1 MNRHDKINSLLN
13 LSAAGALEEDEHQ
26 QVQDHIV
33 QCDSCHAEFSVWL
46 KLINVLKNLP
56 TPQAPV
62 TLLLKTQRLLQF
74 RMAAR
79 QESRWN
85 WAILSFL
92 VLFSWMVAA
101 LNWFFMRLL
110 DVPLSR
116 WLDVSSTTVWVAY
129 IGLTWLTTALAA
141 GLLGKRLQHGEGKL

>member
-1 MNRHDKINSLLN
+1 MNQHAKFNNLLN

-33 QCDSCHAEFSVWL
+33 QCDSCHAEFSGWL
-46 KLINVLKNLP
+46 KLINALKQLP
-56 TPQAPV
+56 TPQAPA
-62 TLLLKTQRLLQF
+62 TLLLKTQRLLQL

-79 QESRWN
+79 KEYRRN

-92 VLFSWMVAA
+92 ILFSWMVAV
-101 LNWFFMRLL
+101 LNWFFVRLL
-110 DVPLSR
+110 DIPLSR

-129 IGLTWLTTALAA
+129 IGLTWLATALAA
-141 GLLGKRLQHGEGKL
+141 GLLGKRLQHGEGNL